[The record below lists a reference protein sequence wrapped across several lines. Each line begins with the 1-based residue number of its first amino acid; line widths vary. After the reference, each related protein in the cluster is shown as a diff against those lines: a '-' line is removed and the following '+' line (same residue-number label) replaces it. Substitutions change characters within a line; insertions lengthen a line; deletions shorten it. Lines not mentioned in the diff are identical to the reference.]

1 MTEFIV
7 SKYGEKWGT
16 QSIEVYISSTNGTY
30 KFQDDSI
37 IRGKRVLG
45 MFVLNNE
52 DDTAVAPS
60 GRPLA
65 SDEAIRSSYIT
76 LKMNNDEVIFEHP
89 LSDFLESNGDRSIR
103 MLNMCNLNPSK
114 SEIKVGDPTLVSVG
128 ESFLLQFI
136 YEK

>member
-7 SKYGEKWGT
+7 SKYGENWGT
-16 QSIEVYISSTNGTY
+16 QSIEVYVNGTGGTY

-37 IRGKRVLG
+37 IRGKRILG
-45 MFVLNNE
+45 MFVPNNE
-52 DDTAVAPS
+52 DDSAVSPS

-65 SDEAIRSSYIT
+65 SDEAVRSSYIT
-76 LKMNNDEVIFEHP
+76 LKMNNDEVIHEHP
-89 LSDFLESNGDRSIR
+89 MSDFLNSNGDKNLR

-114 SEIKVGDPTLVSVG
+114 SEIKVGDTSLISTG